1 MGDLHGNAPD
11 FSPTVVLLIDVIN
24 DLEFP
29 GGDEIARH
37 AVPMAQALSR
47 LTARARSAGVAVIYC
62 NDNFG
67 RWRSDFRAQL
77 HHCLDEPVRGRA
89 IAQLLRPV
97 ETDYFV
103 LKPKHSAFYS
113 TALGILLHHL
123 EARTLIIGGIAT
135 ESCVLFTANDAYLRD
150 YRVIVPSDGVVSAR
164 PVDSQKALD
173 QMRLVLKADVR
184 PVDDIELPSPSGPTV
199 RSPSWS

>member
-11 FSPTVVLLIDVIN
+11 RSSTAVLLIDVIN

-29 GGDEIARH
+29 NGDEVARH
-37 AVPMAQALSR
+37 AVPMARALSR
-47 LTARARSAGVAVIYC
+47 LTTRARSAGVAVIYC

-77 HHCLDEPVRGRA
+77 QHCLQEPVRGRA
-89 IAQLLRPV
+89 IVELLRPA

-113 TALGILLHHL
+113 TALGILLQHL
-123 EARTLIIGGIAT
+123 EAHTLIIGGMAA

-150 YRVIVPSDGVVSAR
+150 YRLIVPSDGVASAR
-164 PVDSQKALD
+164 AADAQRALD
-173 QMRLVLKADVR
+173 QMRLVLKADIR
-184 PVDDIELPSPSGPTV
+184 AVDDIELPCPSGTP
-199 RSPSWS
+199 PEAAH

>member
-11 FSPTVVLLIDVIN
+11 RSSTVVLLIDVIN

-29 GGDEIARH
+29 GGDEMARP
-37 AVPMAQALSR
+37 AVAMAQALSR
-47 LTARARSAGVAVIYC
+47 LTARARSARLAVIYC

-77 HHCLDEPVRGRA
+77 HHCLNEPVRGRTVA
-89 IAQLLRPV
+89 ELLRPA

-123 EARTLIIGGIAT
+123 EAHTLIIGGIAT

-150 YRVIVPSDGVVSAR
+150 YRIIVPSDGVASAQPIDAER
-164 PVDSQKALD
+164 ALD
-173 QMRLVLKADVR
+173 QMRLVLKADIR
-184 PVDDIELPSPSGPTV
+184 CADDIEIPCPSGPRTG
-199 RSPSWS
+199 SPSWS